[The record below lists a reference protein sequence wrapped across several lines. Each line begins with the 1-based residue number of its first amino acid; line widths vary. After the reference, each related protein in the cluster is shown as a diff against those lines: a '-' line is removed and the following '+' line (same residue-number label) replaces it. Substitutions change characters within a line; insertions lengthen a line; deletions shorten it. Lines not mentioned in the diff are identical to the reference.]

1 MNDINV
7 YYVYALI
14 DPRNDLPFY
23 IGKGKNNRCYDHFKQ
38 KEHNTD
44 NKFKFRKIQSIL
56 SNDLEIKIEKLF
68 ENLDEDIAYQIEEEL
83 IEKYGRY
90 NSRPDGIL
98 TNLCPSNRPP
108 NTKGKKKSDKARANM
123 SKAQKGRIITEEH
136 RQKLIAAQ
144 KNGGYFLG
152 KHHTDETK
160 QKISDKNTGK
170 NRTIEQKDNIS
181 KAHKGKNIGEHN
193 HMYGKHHTEDAKKQ
207 MSESLKGKIRTTEF
221 KENLS
226 KLYKGKP
233 KKVIVCP
240 HCNKAGGEPQM
251 KRYHFD
257 NCKERKIL

>member
-123 SKAQKGRIITEEH
+123 SKAQKGRIVTTETRTIMSKQRKGRPGH
-136 RQKLIAAQ
+136 PCS
-144 KNGGYFLG
+144 
-152 KHHTDETK
+152 DEVK
-160 QKISDKNTGK
+160 QKISYKNKGK
-170 NRTIEQKDNIS
+170 KRTIEQRIASSLSRKGKRIGKDNPLYGRKLSDERRIQVGELQ
-181 KAHKGKNIGEHN
+181 KGR
-193 HMYGKHHTEDAKKQ
+193 
-207 MSESLKGKIRTTEF
+207 IRTTEF